1 MKSYRLYIYSI
12 IAILL
17 PATRFF
23 WLKRVLLRWAG
34 ATVGRNVRIC
44 SSARFML
51 SGPLEIGD
59 NTWIGHEV
67 LVTGGAAAVR
77 IGSDVDIAPR
87 VTLVTPRVTLVT
99 GTHVLF
105 EGPGKAAGRGYSE
118 PIVIG
123 NGAWIG
129 AASTI
134 LGGVR
139 VGAESVVASGAL
151 VCADVAQRTVVG
163 GIPARVLREEG
174 QPC

>member
-1 MKSYRLYIYSI
+1 
-12 IAILL
+12 
-17 PATRFF
+17 
-23 WLKRVLLRWAG
+23 
-34 ATVGRNVRIC
+34 
-44 SSARFML
+44 ML

-77 IGSDVDIAPR
+77 IGSDVDIA
-87 VTLVTPRVTLVT
+87 PRVTLVT